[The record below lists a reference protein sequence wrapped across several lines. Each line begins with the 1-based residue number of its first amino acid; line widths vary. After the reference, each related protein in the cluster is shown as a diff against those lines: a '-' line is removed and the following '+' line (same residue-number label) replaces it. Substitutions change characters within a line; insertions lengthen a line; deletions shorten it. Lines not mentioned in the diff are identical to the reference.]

1 MAQTAA
7 LPFFSRLGDVKDAK
21 KVAPDGQTI
30 EGRMQKLCADVAE
43 EIKKCA
49 NACDIYL
56 K

>member
-1 MAQTAA
+1 MAQSAD
-7 LPFFSRLGDVKDAK
+7 LPCFFRLGDVKDAK

-49 NACDIYL
+49 NTCDIYL